1 MKNKARFLVY
11 QTFIV
16 CLLICS
22 NLLIYSTA
30 NSQMLYGDNQ
40 AGNIRFGNQARSS
53 LVDFSVGSLD
63 DVNRLDNTQ
72 LSNLLGD
79 VNQSG
84 SVTAIDA
91 TITLQYV
98 VGAAQLTDAQVNL
111 ADVSGNGTVSSLD
124 ASLILR
130 RVVDTNYRFPRQDMS
145 YPLAVTIQGE
155 GSVDEAVIS
164 TKSEYQYGTAVRL
177 TARADEGWKFS
188 GWSGDISGTD
198 TSVTITVDV
207 AQNVTA
213 TFEEAR
219 MKLNLTKTGSGEVGV
234 APEKEY
240 YMPGDSLQLIAN
252 PDYGYRFLSWTYG
265 DSTYQKDT
273 VNVVVGT
280 TLDIGVEFEY
290 GEWVSKAPEYD
301 YPNNTVGELLQNHY
315 FPGYYLTPQMIFEKK
330 YQPYIN
336 ECWGDD
342 PLRNCEWTHRL
353 FGNTGLYLDFNQ
365 DGLLDYFAFLNNWP
379 NTESPE
385 EIATIDGIYMLVS
398 DVLGPKPEKLY
409 GPIDQEFYDKNNY
422 IDLEL
427 DGIPEVL
434 MGNYQDHMRG
444 DGEYGEMKSNHI
456 VSFNIDGTIKNNLY
470 AGDPT
475 SFHDATTGDI
485 NGDGLVDFLYQSQRD
500 DETFGLWFN
509 DGNGGFIKANSN
521 EYFIGLDTFVGVDGL
536 GRLVNY
542 ALPTMDLMD
551 LNGDGYLDL
560 VVANMHYSDY
570 TPDEGDEW
578 GHLSHPTRVYW
589 GQGDGRFDLWNDHTD
604 LPLDYDLDKFE
615 GLSPLGFNM
624 IDFNNDGLQDLV
636 SAITPDYGGYVIQ
649 LHQNLGGKQ
658 FKDVTKTHVIGY
670 YDVHVRNECVE
681 GTAENNYEDG
691 DPSDFYHIR
700 PFDMD
705 DDGDY
710 DLIPGSFATYGC
722 DFRSDIYWE
731 NRDGKFYRSY

>member
-252 PDYGYRFLSWTYG
+252 PDYGYRFLNWTYG
-265 DSTYQKDT
+265 DSTYQNDT
-273 VNVVVGT
+273 VNIVVGT
-280 TLDIGVEFEY
+280 TLDIGVKFEY
-290 GEWVSKAPEYD
+290 GEWVPLGEEWD
-301 YPNNTVGELLQNHY
+301 YPNNTTHSYFLNRNHPNY
-315 FPGYYLTPQMIFEKK
+315 HLTLRSSADKEYDIFSEGHD
-330 YQPYIN
+330 P
-336 ECWGDD
+336 D
-342 PLRNCEWTHRL
+342 PLR
-353 FGNTGLYLDFNQ
+353 YLEIDYKLARNFYYDFNS
-365 DGLLDYFAFLNNWP
+365 DGLLDMIGYLFAF
-379 NTESPE
+379 
-385 EIATIDGIYMLVS
+385 TIVDPYSSINGKYIFVD
-398 DVLGPKPEKLY
+398 DVLGDAERSY
-409 GPIDQEFYDKNNY
+409 GDIELRFGIFGPLGDFNSDGI
-422 IDLEL
+422 IDLVIGGSE
-427 DGIPEVL
+427 GHVL
-434 MGNYQDHMRG
+434 A
-444 DGEYGEMKSNHI
+444 
-456 VSFNIDGTIKNNLY
+456 DGTHGKWALGKYITVNVDKTISHHTFSTY
-470 AGDPT
+470 EYH
-475 SFHDATTGDI
+475 HDAATGDI
-485 NGDGLVDFLYQSQRD
+485 D
-500 DETFGLWFN
+500 N
-509 DGNGGFIKANSN
+509 DGDTDILFFGHLNPPQPGPQNGLLDKPLLFKNDGTGGFVQADLSEFFKG
-521 EYFIGLDTFVGVDGL
+521 YKQKHFFVGPHPIDTDSLKAYPILTSKLFDLDADGW
-536 GRLVNY
+536 
-542 ALPTMDLMD
+542 
-551 LNGDGYLDL
+551 LDL
-560 VVANMHYSDY
+560 IVGYEHNKPNLDFSV
-570 TPDEGDEW
+570 G
-578 GHLSHPTRVYW
+578 HPTSRVYW
-589 GQGDGRFDLWNDHTD
+589 NQGNGVFDVDD
-604 LPLDYDLDKFE
+604 FSELPNSYPPDKYSAI
-615 GLSPLGFNM
+615 GNVTVLGFNF
-624 IDFNNDGLQDLV
+624 IDFDN
-636 SAITPDYGGYVIQ
+636 
-649 LHQNLGGKQ
+649 
-658 FKDVTKTHVIGY
+658 
-670 YDVHVRNECVE
+670 
-681 GTAENNYEDG
+681 
-691 DPSDFYHIR
+691 
-700 PFDMD
+700 
-705 DDGDY
+705 DGDY
-710 DLIPGSFATYGC
+710 DIVGSLSPGYKGYIIQIHENLGNRQFSDVTGSLMDDYD
-722 DFRSDIYWE
+722 DFTDFPDSPASVKRPGNFYDPVILDIDGDGDLDILPHMAGGFGEGEFSIQIYWE

>member
-1 MKNKARFLVY
+1 VDIGSMEKRLRMTAWPTMGIVFATSFL
-11 QTFIV
+11 
-16 CLLICS
+16 
-22 NLLIYSTA
+22 
-30 NSQMLYGDNQ
+30 
-40 AGNIRFGNQARSS
+40 
-53 LVDFSVGSLD
+53 FSVGSLD
-63 DVNRLDNTQ
+63 DVNRLENTQ

-130 RVVDTNYRFPRQDMS
+130 RVVDINYRFPRQDMS

-207 AQNVTA
+207 AKNVTA
-213 TFEEAR
+213 TFEETR

-234 APEKEY
+234 TPVKEY

-265 DSTYQKDT
+265 DSTYQNDT

-342 PLRNCEWTHRL
+342 PLRNCE
-353 FGNTGLYLDFNQ
+353 
-365 DGLLDYFAFLNNWP
+365 
-379 NTESPE
+379 
-385 EIATIDGIYMLVS
+385 
-398 DVLGPKPEKLY
+398 
-409 GPIDQEFYDKNNY
+409 
-422 IDLEL
+422 
-427 DGIPEVL
+427 
-434 MGNYQDHMRG
+434 
-444 DGEYGEMKSNHI
+444 
-456 VSFNIDGTIKNNLY
+456 
-470 AGDPT
+470 
-475 SFHDATTGDI
+475 
-485 NGDGLVDFLYQSQRD
+485 
-500 DETFGLWFN
+500 
-509 DGNGGFIKANSN
+509 
-521 EYFIGLDTFVGVDGL
+521 
-536 GRLVNY
+536 
-542 ALPTMDLMD
+542 
-551 LNGDGYLDL
+551 
-560 VVANMHYSDY
+560 
-570 TPDEGDEW
+570 
-578 GHLSHPTRVYW
+578 
-589 GQGDGRFDLWNDHTD
+589 
-604 LPLDYDLDKFE
+604 
-615 GLSPLGFNM
+615 
-624 IDFNNDGLQDLV
+624 
-636 SAITPDYGGYVIQ
+636 
-649 LHQNLGGKQ
+649 
-658 FKDVTKTHVIGY
+658 
-670 YDVHVRNECVE
+670 
-681 GTAENNYEDG
+681 
-691 DPSDFYHIR
+691 
-700 PFDMD
+700 
-705 DDGDY
+705 
-710 DLIPGSFATYGC
+710 
-722 DFRSDIYWE
+722 
-731 NRDGKFYRSY
+731 